1 MSNYKGIIYAI
12 LSSVAFGLMP
22 IFAKFAYANGSNPTT
37 VLIARFL
44 LASIILF
51 TYLKCTRVSLK
62 VSKKQLIILLSIGII
77 GYTLTTQTLFVSYDY
92 LGAGLATTLHFIYP
106 VVVCLIGYFFFKEKM
121 SKSKMLALIFAG
133 LGIYALIAMDNN
145 TLNALGVML
154 AIFSGI
160 SYGVNIIAL
169 GLKSIKQ
176 INHNVVTMYVCL
188 GATLG
193 MLIYGT
199 FTNTIT
205 LTLNLNIGIAYIGIA
220 VISTIASMLLLLK
233 AIATIG
239 TASTSILGTFE
250 PIVSVILG
258 VILFGE
264 PLTLSLIIG
273 TILILAST
281 IILAREKN

>member
-1 MSNYKGIIYAI
+1 MNNYKGILYAI

-44 LASIILF
+44 LAALILF
-51 TYLKCTRVSLK
+51 TYLKLTKVSLK
-62 VSKKQLIILLSIGII
+62 VSKKQLATLLSIGIV

-121 SKSKMLALIFAG
+121 SNSKLLALIFAG
-133 LGIYALIAMDNN
+133 LGIYALVAMESKTLN
-145 TLNALGVML
+145 TLGVALAL
-154 AIFSGI
+154 FSGV
-160 SYGVNIIAL
+160 SYSMTIVAL
-169 GLKSIKQ
+169 GLKSIKK
-176 INHNVVTMYVCL
+176 INHNVVTMYVCS

-193 MLIYGT
+193 MIIYGAFTDTIT
-199 FTNTIT
+199 FTF
-205 LTLNLNIGIAYIGIA
+205 NLNIGIAYIGIA
-220 VISTIASMLLLLK
+220 VISTITSMILLLK
-233 AIATIG
+233 AIQIIG

-258 VILFGE
+258 IILFGE
-264 PLTLSLIIG
+264 SLTLSLIIG
-273 TILILAST
+273 TLLILAST
-281 IILAREKN
+281 IILARES

>member
-1 MSNYKGIIYAI
+1 MINYKGILYAI

-22 IFAKFAYANGSNPTT
+22 IFAKFAYVNGSNPTT

-44 LASIILF
+44 LAAIILF
-51 TYLKCTRVSLK
+51 IYLKCTKASLK
-62 VSKKQLIILLSIGII
+62 VSKKQLSILLGIGMI

-121 SKSKMLALIFAG
+121 SKSKILALIFAG
-133 LGIYALIAMDNN
+133 LGIYSLIAMENNSLN
-145 TLNALGVML
+145 TLGVTLAL
-154 AIFSGI
+154 FSGV
-160 SYGVNIIAL
+160 SYGINIIAL
-169 GLKSIKQ
+169 GLKSIKTL
-176 INHNVVTMYVCL
+176 NHNVVTMYVCL

-193 MLIYGT
+193 MFIYGT

-205 LTLNLNIGIAYIGIA
+205 LTFNFNIGIAYIGITL
-220 VISTIASMLLLLK
+220 ISTIVSMLLLLK
-233 AIATIG
+233 AIETIG

-258 VILFGE
+258 IILFGE
-264 PLTLSLIIG
+264 SLTISLIIG
-273 TILILAST
+273 TILILTST
-281 IILAREKN
+281 IILAREK